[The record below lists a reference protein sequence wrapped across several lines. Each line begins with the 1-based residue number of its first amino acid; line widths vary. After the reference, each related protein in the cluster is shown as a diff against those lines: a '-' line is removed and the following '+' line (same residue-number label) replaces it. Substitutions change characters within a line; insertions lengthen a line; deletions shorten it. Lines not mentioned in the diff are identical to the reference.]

1 MPSIVACAKTTTP
14 RDRVRDVAAGLF
26 ADRGLDGFKMRD
38 LAQRLGVSVMTPYRY
53 FENKEAIL
61 ACVRAHGFAC
71 LADALDQA
79 RGGGTL
85 EERVAGLAT
94 AYGAFATAE
103 PARYRLMFALAPA
116 QVPGVAE
123 VRRQERR
130 VEDAFAAHAAGFA
143 VVGPSCADPVADPVA
158 LGRLLWSTLHGV
170 AVLHLGGQLPQADLT
185 DALCQAAR
193 ALVIA
198 CAGTGPAV
206 ITPAGTTFAGTAA

>member
-79 RGGGTL
+79 RPDGGL
-85 EERVAGLAT
+85 EERVASLAT
-94 AYGAFATAE
+94 AYALFAVAE
-103 PARYRLMFALAPA
+103 PARYRLMFALATTQA
-116 QVPGVAE
+116 PGVAE

-130 VEDAFAAHAAGFA
+130 VEDAFAAHAIGFA
-143 VVGPSCADPVADPVA
+143 AAGLSCADPAA

-170 AVLHLGGQLPQADLT
+170 TVLHLGGQLPQADLAA
-185 DALCQAAR
+185 ALR
-193 ALVIA
+193 RTTRSLTIA
-198 CAGTGPAV
+198 CAGSTPGAAPEVPA
-206 ITPAGTTFAGTAA
+206 

>member
-71 LADALDQA
+71 LADALDQ
-79 RGGGTL
+79 GLDDGSL
-85 EERVAGLAT
+85 EERVARLAT
-94 AYGAFATAE
+94 AYGVFATAE

-143 VVGPSCADPVADPVA
+143 AAGLPCADPVT

-170 AVLHLGGQLPQADLT
+170 AVLHLGGQLPQADLAA
-185 DALCQAAR
+185 ALCQAAR
-193 ALVIA
+193 SLTVA
-198 CAGTGPAV
+198 CAGTAPAV
-206 ITPAGTTFAGTAA
+206 TTGTAA

>member
-79 RGGGTL
+79 RDGGTL
-85 EERVAGLAT
+85 EERVARLVT

-103 PARYRLMFALAPA
+103 PARYRLMFTLAPA
-116 QVPGVAE
+116 RVPGVAE

-130 VEDAFAAHAAGFA
+130 VEDAFAAHVAGFA
-143 VVGPSCADPVADPVA
+143 AVGPTCADPVI

-185 DALCQAAR
+185 GALYQAAW
-193 ALVIA
+193 ALVTA
-198 CAGTGPAV
+198 WAGPAV
-206 ITPAGTTFAGTAA
+206 IEPAGATPAGTAA

>member
-79 RGGGTL
+79 RGGGAL

-143 VVGPSCADPVADPVA
+143 APGPSCADPVA

-198 CAGTGPAV
+198 RAGKGS
-206 ITPAGTTFAGTAA
+206 TPAGTAA

>member
-130 VEDAFAAHAAGFA
+130 VEDAFAAGFVA
-143 VVGPSCADPVADPVA
+143 MGPTCADPVA

-193 ALVIA
+193 ALAIA
-198 CAGTGPAV
+198 CAGAAPAV
-206 ITPAGTTFAGTAA
+206 PTSAGTTFAGTAA